1 MIYPLIIF
9 FLVLPIIE
17 IWALIKL
24 GSYFG
29 FIGTLVLIIG
39 TAVVGIFIAKQQGL
53 GLFFSLQSKLAQGKQ
68 ALPEVVEGIALLL
81 GALFFIIP
89 GAVTDIFGIVLIVPS
104 IRRSIIKIIINKI
117 IMELRKRENR
127 YYPFLSQIDCLGN
140 DERNSL

>member
-1 MIYPLIIF
+1 MIYPLIIL

-127 YYPFLSQIDCLGN
+127 Y
-140 DERNSL
+140 

>member
-39 TAVVGIFIAKQQGL
+39 TAIIGIFIAKQQGL

-104 IRRSIIKIIINKI
+104 IRRSIIKIIINRI

-127 YYPFLSQIDCLGN
+127 Y
-140 DERNSL
+140 

>member
-39 TAVVGIFIAKQQGL
+39 TAIIGIFIAKQQGL

-104 IRRSIIKIIINKI
+104 IIRSIIKIIINKI

-127 YYPFLSQIDCLGN
+127 Y
-140 DERNSL
+140 